1 MRTNGVS
8 ITQVARALLA
18 IFLTATMARAENG
31 GTDGHQFQLF
41 GGAQDSVDP
50 QNATNEVI
58 VFDTTPTVVSG
69 VFRDIN
75 PRTKIEMLTNQVQVK
90 YLFVNRTCGGGSP
103 RIQLGIDRDGDG
115 KFDGNAFGYLGDK
128 PFGGTCLP
136 GVWLFED
143 MTNAVPKW
151 DISQL
156 GGPQTINWAGM
167 VTFIQTL
174 YPNHEVVNGVLVD
187 DSCGFFAGGCGRVY
201 FDNVVIGNRTIND
214 HSDTARR

>member
-8 ITQVARALLA
+8 ITQVARALLS

-174 YPNHEVVNGVLVD
+174 YPNHEVVNGVL
-187 DSCGFFAGGCGRVY
+187 
-201 FDNVVIGNRTIND
+201 
-214 HSDTARR
+214 